1 MKGLKITLWIAALG
15 CLTAVPFVIM
25 PWGVVENLALWF
37 GVDPLPNTPLVIYLF
52 RVVCGIFGLIG
63 IYYILL
69 ARDPLAYGHMLELA
83 TYGLI
88 LFGLLSLFVGS
99 SIGLPV
105 IVYIGDGLSGLILG
119 TLATVFA
126 YKVKRA
132 SGS

>member
-15 CLTAVPFVIM
+15 CLSAVPFVIL

-37 GVDPLPNTPLVIYLF
+37 GIDPLPNTPIVVYLF
-52 RVVCGIFGLIG
+52 RVACGIFGLIG
-63 IYYILL
+63 IYYIIL
-69 ARDPLAYGHMLELA
+69 AKNPLAYGPMLGLG

-88 LFGLLSLFVGS
+88 LFGLLSLIVGS
-99 SIGLPV
+99 SIGLPT

-119 TLATVFA
+119 TLTTVFA
-126 YKVKRA
+126 YKVRRI